1 MINGLDLLG
10 VALNQLHGHCSQVSE
25 QSSGTRIR
33 SGGEV
38 YFDSRRCG
46 GIVIARASI
55 PDANFPNP
63 LMAIGFPVASCNSS
77 SNLPVARLRTTAVTT
92 GSNTDRRCLFPAR
105 KKRSKEESRASYAT
119 LSRHRRSS
127 ARGNRFLTTHVS

>member
-1 MINGLDLLG
+1 MINGLDLLV
-10 VALNQLHGHCSQVSE
+10 VALNQLHGHCGQVSE

-63 LMAIGFPVASCNSS
+63 LMAIGFPVAACNSS
-77 SNLPVARLRTTAVTT
+77 SNLPVARLWAAVEPLD
-92 GSNTDRRCLFPAR
+92 SVVPPPANCPNQQVMT
-105 KKRSKEESRASYAT
+105 KAT
-119 LSRHRRSS
+119 
-127 ARGNRFLTTHVS
+127 